1 LKHALL
7 ELTALALLLVG
18 LARFE
23 GEGPPLRAPLRA
35 IWLAGFA
42 VFAVFE
48 VRNLLR
54 IASDN
59 LAHVPLWD
67 FRVFWMVGRAAV
79 EHRDVYDPASFTSF
93 ASSLNPGHD
102 PLFDA
107 VALGV
112 GLPYPPPSLFLFFPL
127 GWFGLGTAL
136 LLWYVAMGVA
146 LTIACIMLSRLF
158 FRESGPAGWFA
169 PALLLLLLPQTGVT
183 LALAQINFFALVF
196 SIAYWRER
204 IAWRAGAWLAPFAI
218 LRPPGLALALEA
230 IAKSRR
236 GLAIGLVAASAALF
250 LAAIPLAGARAM
262 TTYLRANP
270 SSHYPESFFPG
281 YQSLYQLFALRD
293 TSHAGYFS
301 LAAHPAYVA
310 CALGLFA
317 GAAWIAARAAPERA
331 GMVRAM
337 LLTLGLF
344 VYPSTGAHYAVLL
357 VLPLC
362 ELWRGRRA
370 LGLGTAG
377 AIAVF
382 EVNYALLRVG
392 DAATTIGLL
401 LVIDTA
407 IFAALALRR

>member
-1 LKHALL
+1 MKHALL

-42 VFAVFE
+42 VLAVFE
-48 VRNLLR
+48 VGNLLR
-54 IASDN
+54 IARDN

-79 EHRDVYDPASFTSF
+79 EHRDVYDPASFVGF
-93 ASSLNPGHD
+93 AATLNPGHD

-112 GLPYPPPSLFLFFPL
+112 GLPYPPPTLFLFYPL
-127 GWFGLGTAL
+127 GWFDLGTAL
-136 LLWYVAMGVA
+136 LVWYVAMGVA
-146 LTIACIMLSRLF
+146 VAIACIMLSRLF
-158 FRESGPAGWFA
+158 FRGSGAAGWFA
-169 PALLLLLLPQTGVT
+169 PALLLLMLPQTGVT
-183 LALAQINFFALVF
+183 IALAQVNFFALVF
-196 SIAYWRER
+196 AIAYWRER
-204 IAWRAGAWLAPFAI
+204 VSWRAGLWLAPLGM
-218 LRPPGLALALEA
+218 LRPPALALVLEA

-236 GLAIGLVAASAALF
+236 GLAVGLVAASAALF
-250 LAAIPLAGARAM
+250 LAAIPIAGTRAM
-262 TTYLRANP
+262 ITYLRANP

-293 TSHAGYFS
+293 ASRAGYFS
-301 LAAHPAYVA
+301 LAAHPAYVM
-310 CALGLFA
+310 CALLLFA
-317 GAAWIAARAAPERA
+317 GAAWIAARAAPERT

-357 VLPLC
+357 LLPLC
-362 ELWRGRRA
+362 ELWCGRRA

-382 EVNYALLRVG
+382 ELNYALLRVG

-401 LVIDTA
+401 LVIDA
-407 IFAALALRR
+407 ALFAALALRR